1 MQPTEI
7 KAINESGFSFKALLT
22 VALLCLSGPSLAAEE
37 KAVTGQPVL
46 SAPAANTGQ
55 GAEAVAAANDEASV
69 SINQADAEQ
78 LACILKGVGLKKAE
92 SIVRY
97 REQNGPFT
105 QIEQLQEVP
114 GIGPALFERNRAR
127 LKM

>member
-1 MQPTEI
+1 MQHTEK
-7 KAINESGFSFKALLT
+7 KARYGYGHCARAAL
-22 VALLCLSGPSLAAEE
+22 AACLLCLTGPLMAAE
-37 KAVTGQPVL
+37 K
-46 SAPAANTGQ
+46 PAAPPPILSTSP
-55 GAEAVAAANDEASV
+55 AAAGPGASAADEVTV

-78 LACILKGVGLKKAE
+78 LASMLKGVGLRKAE
-92 SIVRY
+92 GIVRY

-114 GIGPALFERNRAR
+114 GIGPALFEKNRAR

>member
-1 MQPTEI
+1 MQLTEI
-7 KAINESGFSFKALLT
+7 KAVKAISFKALLT
-22 VALLCLSGPSLAAEE
+22 AALLSLAGLSVAAEE
-37 KAVTGQPVL
+37 KVGAGQPVL
-46 SAPAANTGQ
+46 SVPAGNAGQ
-55 GAEAVAAANDEASV
+55 GAEAGAAANEEASV

-78 LACILKGVGLKKAE
+78 LASILKGVGLKKAE

-114 GIGPALFERNRAR
+114 GIGPALFERNRTR

>member
-1 MQPTEI
+1 MQLAEM
-7 KAINESGFSFKALLT
+7 KAVNGYGFSLKVLLA
-22 VALLCLSGPSLAAEE
+22 VALIGLAGPSMAAEE
-37 KAVTGQPVL
+37 KSATDQPVL
-46 SAPAANTGQ
+46 SAPAVKAGQ
-55 GAEAVAAANDEASV
+55 GTEAAVGIDDEASV

-78 LACILKGVGLKKAE
+78 LASVLKGVGLKKAE

>member
-1 MQPTEI
+1 MQLTEI
-7 KAINESGFSFKALLT
+7 KAVNGYGFSLKALLT
-22 VALLCLSGPSLAAEE
+22 AALICLTGPSMATVE
-37 KAVTGQPVL
+37 KAGAAPPVL
-46 SAPAANTGQ
+46 SAPAVKAGQ
-55 GAEAVAAANDEASV
+55 GSEAVVAVDDEASV

-78 LACILKGVGLKKAE
+78 LASVLKGVGLKKAE

-114 GIGPALFERNRAR
+114 GIGSALFERNRAR

>member
-1 MQPTEI
+1 MQLTEI
-7 KAINESGFSFKALLT
+7 KAVKVFSFKALLT
-22 VALLCLSGPSLAAEE
+22 IALLSLAGLSVAAEE
-37 KAVTGQPVL
+37 KVGAGQPVL
-46 SAPAANTGQ
+46 SVPAGNAGQ
-55 GAEAVAAANDEASV
+55 GAEAGAAANDEASV

-78 LACILKGVGLKKAE
+78 LASMLKGVGLKKAE

-114 GIGPALFERNRAR
+114 GIGPALFERNRTR

>member
-1 MQPTEI
+1 MQLAEM
-7 KAINESGFSFKALLT
+7 KAVNGYGFSLKVLLAAALIGL
-22 VALLCLSGPSLAAEE
+22 AGPSMAAEE
-37 KAVTGQPVL
+37 KSATGQPVL
-46 SAPAANTGQ
+46 SAPAMKTGQ
-55 GAEAVAAANDEASV
+55 GTEAAVGIDDEASV

-78 LACILKGVGLKKAE
+78 LASVLKGVGLKKAE

>member
-1 MQPTEI
+1 MQLAEM
-7 KAINESGFSFKALLT
+7 KAVNGYGFSLKVLLAAALIGL
-22 VALLCLSGPSLAAEE
+22 AGPSMAAEE
-37 KAVTGQPVL
+37 KSVTDQPVL
-46 SAPAANTGQ
+46 SAPAVKAGQ
-55 GAEAVAAANDEASV
+55 GTEAAVGIDNEASV

-78 LACILKGVGLKKAE
+78 LASVLKGVGLKKAE

>member
-1 MQPTEI
+1 MQLTEI
-7 KAINESGFSFKALLT
+7 KAVKAFSFKALLT
-22 VALLCLSGPSLAAEE
+22 VALLSLAGLSVAAEE
-37 KAVTGQPVL
+37 KVGAGQPVL
-46 SAPAANTGQ
+46 SVPAGNAGQ
-55 GAEAVAAANDEASV
+55 GAEAGAAVNDEASV

-78 LACILKGVGLKKAE
+78 LASMLKGVGLKKAE

-114 GIGPALFERNRAR
+114 GIGPALFERNRTR

>member
-1 MQPTEI
+1 MQLTEI
-7 KAINESGFSFKALLT
+7 KAVNGYGFSVKALLT
-22 VALLCLSGPSLAAEE
+22 AALLCLAGPSMAAVE
-37 KAVTGQPVL
+37 KTGAAPPVL
-46 SAPAANTGQ
+46 SAPAVNTGQ
-55 GAEAVAAANDEASV
+55 GSEVAVGDEASV

-78 LACILKGVGLKKAE
+78 LASVLKGVGLKKAE

-114 GIGPALFERNRAR
+114 GIGAALFERNRAR

>member
-1 MQPTEI
+1 MQLTEI
-7 KAINESGFSFKALLT
+7 KAVKAISFKALLT
-22 VALLCLSGPSLAAEE
+22 VALLSLAGLSVAAEE
-37 KAVTGQPVL
+37 KVGAGQPVL
-46 SAPAANTGQ
+46 SVPAGNAGQ
-55 GAEAVAAANDEASV
+55 GAEAGAAVNEEASV

-78 LACILKGVGLKKAE
+78 LASILKGVGLKKAE

-114 GIGPALFERNRAR
+114 GIGPALFERNRTR

>member
-1 MQPTEI
+1 MQLTEI
-7 KAINESGFSFKALLT
+7 KAVNGYGFSLKALLT
-22 VALLCLSGPSLAAEE
+22 AALICLAGPSMAAVE
-37 KAVTGQPVL
+37 KAGATPPVL
-46 SAPAANTGQ
+46 SAPAVNTGQ
-55 GAEAVAAANDEASV
+55 GSEVVVDDEASV

-78 LACILKGVGLKKAE
+78 LASVLKGVGLKKAE

-114 GIGPALFERNRAR
+114 GIGSALFERNRAR

>member
-1 MQPTEI
+1 MQLTEI
-7 KAINESGFSFKALLT
+7 KAVNGYGFSLKVLLT
-22 VALLCLSGPSLAAEE
+22 AALICLAGPSAAVEE
-37 KAVTGQPVL
+37 KRADGQPVL
-46 SAPAANTGQ
+46 SMPVVNAEQ
-55 GAEAVAAANDEASV
+55 GAEAADQEASV

-78 LACILKGVGLKKAE
+78 LASILKGVGLKKAE

>member
-1 MQPTEI
+1 MQLTEI
-7 KAINESGFSFKALLT
+7 KAVNGYGFSVKALLT
-22 VALLCLSGPSLAAEE
+22 AALICLAGPSMAAVE
-37 KAVTGQPVL
+37 KAGAAPPVL
-46 SAPAANTGQ
+46 SAPAVNTGQ
-55 GAEAVAAANDEASV
+55 GSEVAVDDEASV

-78 LACILKGVGLKKAE
+78 LASVLKGVGLKKAE

-114 GIGPALFERNRAR
+114 GIGAALFERNRAR

>member
-1 MQPTEI
+1 MQLTEI
-7 KAINESGFSFKALLT
+7 KAVKAFSFKALLT
-22 VALLCLSGPSLAAEE
+22 VALLSLAGLSVAAEE
-37 KAVTGQPVL
+37 KVGAGQPVL
-46 SAPAANTGQ
+46 SVPAGNAGQ
-55 GAEAVAAANDEASV
+55 GAEAGAAANDEASV

-78 LACILKGVGLKKAE
+78 LASVLKGVGLKKAE

-114 GIGPALFERNRAR
+114 GIGPALFERNRTR

>member
-1 MQPTEI
+1 MQLTEI
-7 KAINESGFSFKALLT
+7 KAVKAFSFKALLT
-22 VALLCLSGPSLAAEE
+22 VALLSLAGLSVAAEE
-37 KAVTGQPVL
+37 KVGAGQPVL
-46 SAPAANTGQ
+46 SVPAGNAGQ
-55 GAEAVAAANDEASV
+55 GAEAGAAAAVNEEASV

-78 LACILKGVGLKKAE
+78 LASILKGVGLKKAE

-114 GIGPALFERNRAR
+114 GIGPALFERNRTR

>member
-1 MQPTEI
+1 MQPIEI
-7 KAINESGFSFKALLT
+7 KAVNESGFSFKALLT
-22 VALLCLSGPSLAAEE
+22 VALLCLAGPSLAAEE
-37 KAVTGQPVL
+37 KSVTGQPVL
-46 SAPAANTGQ
+46 SVPAANAGQ
-55 GAEAVAAANDEASV
+55 GAEAGAAASDEASV

-78 LACILKGVGLKKAE
+78 LASILKGVGLKKAE

>member
-1 MQPTEI
+1 MQLTEI
-7 KAINESGFSFKALLT
+7 KAVNGYGFSLKVLLT
-22 VALLCLSGPSLAAEE
+22 AALICLAGSSAAAEE
-37 KAVTGQPVL
+37 KRPVGQTVL
-46 SAPAANTGQ
+46 SAPAVNAEQ
-55 GAEAVAAANDEASV
+55 GAEAAAHDEASV

-78 LACILKGVGLKKAE
+78 LASVLKGVGLKKAE

>member
-1 MQPTEI
+1 MQLTEI
-7 KAINESGFSFKALLT
+7 KAVNDCGFSFKALLA
-22 VALLCLSGPSLAAEE
+22 VALLCLAVPSMAAEE
-37 KAVTGQPVL
+37 KPVAGQTVL
-46 SAPAANTGQ
+46 SAPAVNAEQ
-55 GAEAVAAANDEASV
+55 GVKAGTDANDEASV

-78 LACILKGVGLKKAE
+78 LASVLKGVGLKKAE

>member
-7 KAINESGFSFKALLT
+7 KAVNESGFSFKALLT
-22 VALLCLSGPSLAAEE
+22 VALLCLAGPSLAAEE

-46 SAPAANTGQ
+46 SVPAANTGQ
-55 GAEAVAAANDEASV
+55 GAEAGAAVNDEASV

-78 LACILKGVGLKKAE
+78 LASILKGVGLKKAE

-114 GIGPALFERNRAR
+114 GIGPALFEKNRAR

>member
-1 MQPTEI
+1 MQLTEI
-7 KAINESGFSFKALLT
+7 KAVKAFSFKALLT
-22 VALLCLSGPSLAAEE
+22 VALLSLAGLSVAAEE
-37 KAVTGQPVL
+37 KVGAGQPVL
-46 SAPAANTGQ
+46 SVPAGNAGQ
-55 GAEAVAAANDEASV
+55 GAEAGAAANEEASV

-78 LACILKGVGLKKAE
+78 LASMLKGVGLKKAE

-114 GIGPALFERNRAR
+114 GIGPALFERNRTR

>member
-1 MQPTEI
+1 MQLTEI
-7 KAINESGFSFKALLT
+7 KAVKVFSFKALLT
-22 VALLCLSGPSLAAEE
+22 VALLSLAGLSVAAEE
-37 KAVTGQPVL
+37 KVGAGQPVL
-46 SAPAANTGQ
+46 SVPAGNAGQ
-55 GAEAVAAANDEASV
+55 GAEAGAAANDEASV

-78 LACILKGVGLKKAE
+78 LASMLKGVGLKKAE

-114 GIGPALFERNRAR
+114 GIGPALFERNRTR

>member
-1 MQPTEI
+1 MQLTEI
-7 KAINESGFSFKALLT
+7 KAVKAFNFKALLT
-22 VALLCLSGPSLAAEE
+22 VALLSLAGLSVAAEE
-37 KAVTGQPVL
+37 KVGAGQPVL
-46 SAPAANTGQ
+46 SVPAGNAGQ
-55 GAEAVAAANDEASV
+55 GAEAGAAVNEEASV

-78 LACILKGVGLKKAE
+78 LASILKGVGLKKAE

-114 GIGPALFERNRAR
+114 GIGPALFERNRTR

>member
-1 MQPTEI
+1 MQLAEI
-7 KAINESGFSFKALLT
+7 KAVNGYGFSLKALLT
-22 VALLCLSGPSLAAEE
+22 AALICLAGPSMAAVEN
-37 KAVTGQPVL
+37 AAATPPVL
-46 SAPAANTGQ
+46 SAPAVKAGQ
-55 GAEAVAAANDEASV
+55 GSEVAVDDEASV

-78 LACILKGVGLKKAE
+78 LASVLKGVGLKKAE

-114 GIGPALFERNRAR
+114 GIGPALFEMNRAR

>member
-1 MQPTEI
+1 MQLAEI
-7 KAINESGFSFKALLT
+7 KAVNGYGFSLKALLT
-22 VALLCLSGPSLAAEE
+22 AALICLAGPSMAAVE
-37 KAVTGQPVL
+37 KAAAAQPVL
-46 SAPAANTGQ
+46 SAPAVKAGQ
-55 GAEAVAAANDEASV
+55 GSEVAVDDEASV

-78 LACILKGVGLKKAE
+78 LASVLKGVGLKKAE

-114 GIGPALFERNRAR
+114 GIGSALFERNRAR

>member
-1 MQPTEI
+1 MQLAEM
-7 KAINESGFSFKALLT
+7 KAVNGYGFSLKVLLAAALIGL
-22 VALLCLSGPSLAAEE
+22 AGPSMAAEE
-37 KAVTGQPVL
+37 KSATDQPVL
-46 SAPAANTGQ
+46 SAPAVKAGQ
-55 GAEAVAAANDEASV
+55 GTEAAVGIGDEASV

-78 LACILKGVGLKKAE
+78 LASVLKGVGLKKAE

>member
-1 MQPTEI
+1 MQLTEI
-7 KAINESGFSFKALLT
+7 KAVNGYGFSLKVLLT
-22 VALLCLSGPSLAAEE
+22 AALICLAGPSAAVEE
-37 KAVTGQPVL
+37 KRADGQPVL
-46 SAPAANTGQ
+46 SMPAVNAEQ
-55 GAEAVAAANDEASV
+55 GAEAADQEASV

-78 LACILKGVGLKKAE
+78 LASILKGVGLKKAE

>member
-1 MQPTEI
+1 MQLTEI
-7 KAINESGFSFKALLT
+7 KAVNGYGFSLKALLT
-22 VALLCLSGPSLAAEE
+22 AALICLAGPSMAAVEN
-37 KAVTGQPVL
+37 AGAAPPVL
-46 SAPAANTGQ
+46 SAPAVKAGQ
-55 GAEAVAAANDEASV
+55 GSEVVVAVDDEASV

-78 LACILKGVGLKKAE
+78 LASVLKGVGLKKAE

-114 GIGPALFERNRAR
+114 GIGPALFERNRTR

>member
-1 MQPTEI
+1 MQLAEI
-7 KAINESGFSFKALLT
+7 KAVNGYGFSLKALLT
-22 VALLCLSGPSLAAEE
+22 AALICLAGPSMAAVE
-37 KAVTGQPVL
+37 KAAAAQPVL
-46 SAPAANTGQ
+46 SAPAVKAGQ
-55 GAEAVAAANDEASV
+55 GSEVAVDDEASV

-78 LACILKGVGLKKAE
+78 LASVLKGVGLKKAE
-92 SIVRY
+92 NIVRY

-114 GIGPALFERNRAR
+114 GIGSALFERNRAR

>member
-1 MQPTEI
+1 MQLAEI
-7 KAINESGFSFKALLT
+7 KAVNGYGFSLKALLT
-22 VALLCLSGPSLAAEE
+22 AALICLAGPSMAAVEN
-37 KAVTGQPVL
+37 AAAAPPAL
-46 SAPAANTGQ
+46 SAPAVKAGQ
-55 GAEAVAAANDEASV
+55 GSEVAVDDEASV

-78 LACILKGVGLKKAE
+78 LASVLKGVGLKKAE

-114 GIGPALFERNRAR
+114 GIGSALFERNRAR

>member
-1 MQPTEI
+1 MQLTEI
-7 KAINESGFSFKALLT
+7 KAVNGYGFSVKALLT
-22 VALLCLSGPSLAAEE
+22 AALLCLTGPSMAAVE
-37 KAVTGQPVL
+37 KAGAAPPVL
-46 SAPAANTGQ
+46 SAPAVNTGQ
-55 GAEAVAAANDEASV
+55 RSEVAVDDEASV

-78 LACILKGVGLKKAE
+78 LASVLKGVGLKKAE

-114 GIGPALFERNRAR
+114 GIGSALFERNRTR

>member
-1 MQPTEI
+1 MQLTEI
-7 KAINESGFSFKALLT
+7 KAVKAFSFKALLT
-22 VALLCLSGPSLAAEE
+22 VALLSLAGLSVAAEE
-37 KAVTGQPVL
+37 KVGAGQPML
-46 SAPAANTGQ
+46 SVPAGNAGQ
-55 GAEAVAAANDEASV
+55 GAEAGAAVNEEASV

-78 LACILKGVGLKKAE
+78 LASILKGVGLKKAE

-114 GIGPALFERNRAR
+114 GIGPALFERNRTR

>member
-1 MQPTEI
+1 MQLTEI
-7 KAINESGFSFKALLT
+7 KAVKAFSFKALLT
-22 VALLCLSGPSLAAEE
+22 IALLSLAGLSVAAEE
-37 KAVTGQPVL
+37 KVGAGQPVL
-46 SAPAANTGQ
+46 SVPAGNAGQ
-55 GAEAVAAANDEASV
+55 GAEAGAAANDEASV

-78 LACILKGVGLKKAE
+78 LASMLKGVGLKKAE

-114 GIGPALFERNRAR
+114 GIGPALFEKNRAR

>member
-1 MQPTEI
+1 MQLTEI
-7 KAINESGFSFKALLT
+7 KAINGRGVSFKALL
-22 VALLCLSGPSLAAEE
+22 VAALICLAGPSLAAEE
-37 KAVTGQPVL
+37 KMATGQVL
-46 SAPAANTGQ
+46 STPSAKAGQ
-55 GAEAVAAANDEASV
+55 GAEAGVATNNEVSV
-69 SINQADAEQ
+69 SINQGDAEQ
-78 LACILKGVGLKKAE
+78 LASALKGVGLKKAE

-114 GIGPALFERNRAR
+114 GIGPALFEMNRAR

>member
-1 MQPTEI
+1 MQHTE
-7 KAINESGFSFKALLT
+7 KKTSYGYGYRARAM
-22 VALLCLSGPSLAAEE
+22 LAACLLGLVGSAAAEQ
-37 KAVTGQPVL
+37 ATPRPLL
-46 SAPAANTGQ
+46 SASAAGQ
-55 GAEAVAAANDEASV
+55 GTAMALADNATV

-78 LACILKGVGLKKAE
+78 LASILKGVGLKKAE
-92 SIVRY
+92 GIVRY